1 MKASERSTSTSST
14 SAEATTA
21 EIEVRLTVKEVLDR
35 FGIVLVL
42 ILMMITLTILSPEYF
57 LTRENLTNVAQ
68 QTSTIA
74 LLALGEFL
82 VILTSGID
90 LSVGWVMT
98 LGTVCIAKAYLAGWP
113 PLALVAAALASG
125 LFCGLLNGW
134 GVTKLRLPHPF
145 IPTLGMLY
153 IAKGASNLLWA
164 FQPVMGLPYLI
175 RLAGA
180 GQIRVFQIGEEWFFI
195 PVSLLIVVFF
205 YIAFWIF
212 LTRTRTGR
220 HIYAVGGNPQ
230 AALYAGI
237 NVDRILTMAYVL
249 CGGLAGVEAI
259 ILAGRT
265 GTGTPNHGLRGWEL
279 DAIAA
284 VIIGG
289 SSFFGGR
296 GTVVGTFVGVL
307 IMGFLSNGL
316 NLLNVSVFW
325 QQVLIGSIIVLASFI
340 DVLRRRAARL

>member
-1 MKASERSTSTSST
+1 MSTSDN
-14 SAEATTA
+14 SAPTVTEVAEVETGITTR
-21 EIEVRLTVKEVLDR
+21 ELLDR
-35 FGIVLVL
+35 FGIVAVL
-42 ILMMITLTILSPEYF
+42 ILMMIILTILSPDYF

-68 QTSTIA
+68 QVSIIS

-82 VILTSGID
+82 VILTAGID

-98 LGTVCIAKAYLAGWP
+98 LGTVVIAKAYLAGWHP
-113 PLALVAAALASG
+113 VVLILLALGSG
-125 LFCGLLNGW
+125 LLCGLLNGW

-153 IAKGASNLLWA
+153 IAKGASNLIWA
-164 FQPVMGLPYLI
+164 FQPVLGLSYLI
-175 RLAGA
+175 RVIGA
-180 GQIRVFQIGEEWFFI
+180 GQIRVFQMDGEWVVI
-195 PVSLLIVVFF
+195 PVSLVVVLLL
-205 YIAFWIF
+205 YLLFWIL
-212 LTRTRTGR
+212 LTRTRFGR

-230 AALYAGI
+230 AARYAGI
-237 NVDRILTMAYVL
+237 NVDRTLTTVYVL
-249 CGGLAGVEAI
+249 CGVLAGASAI
-259 ILAGRT
+259 ITAGRT

-289 SSFFGGR
+289 ASFFGGR
-296 GTVVGTFVGVL
+296 GTVFGTLIGVL

-325 QQVLIGSIIVLASFI
+325 QQVLIGAIIILASFI
-340 DVLRRRAARL
+340 DVLRRRAARLG

>member
-1 MKASERSTSTSST
+1 MSVSDNSTPT
-14 SAEATTA
+14 ATEVTEVETTITA
-21 EIEVRLTVKEVLDR
+21 KELLDR
-35 FGIVLVL
+35 FGIVVVL
-42 ILMMITLTILSPEYF
+42 ILMMVVLTILSPNYF

-68 QTSTIA
+68 QVSIVS

-82 VILTSGID
+82 VILTAGID

-98 LGTVCIAKAYLAGWP
+98 LGTVVIAKAYLAGWHP
-113 PLALVAAALASG
+113 VVLVLLALGTG

-164 FQPVMGLPYLI
+164 FEPVLGLPYLI
-175 RLAGA
+175 RVIGA
-180 GQIRVFQIGEEWFFI
+180 GQIRVFKLSNGDWFVI
-195 PVSLLIVVFF
+195 PVSLVIVLLF
-205 YIAFWIF
+205 YVGFWIL
-212 LTRTRTGR
+212 LTRTRFGR
-220 HIYAVGGNPQ
+220 HVYAVGGNPQ
-230 AALYAGI
+230 AARYAGI
-237 NVDRILTMAYVL
+237 NVDRVLTMVYVL
-249 CGGLAGVEAI
+249 CGFLAGASAI
-259 ILAGRT
+259 ITAGRT

-296 GTVVGTFVGVL
+296 GTAFGTFIGVL

-325 QQVLIGSIIVLASFI
+325 QQILIGAIIVLASFV
-340 DVLRRRAARL
+340 DVLRRRATKLT